1 MSGFN
6 IVPQEYAAYSVQNP
20 PISRS
25 LPAQEEAHTRA
36 MTDAIA
42 LFYQQ
47 HLPGSTL
54 KNSLLRGPCPLCG
67 RYGKG
72 DGQITVVLNQE
83 NFFHGYFRCPHRCVP
98 GGFPLH
104 FARLS
109 GISLTEVPGFDP
121 DRDYCG
127 QDIDF
132 PAHNITNELPAFM
145 DKLIGEPLPHLKGAP
160 ISTEVLEE
168 LRIGYNGRYLVF
180 PYIQADGN
188 CYAARCVHPE
198 RPEDFFWYGDERFAA
213 DAFRLFNAPE
223 IDHCENG
230 ALVLVEGEQNLLA
243 LKQIGLPGIAVPT
256 AADLDHLDPRRLN
269 WIKTIF
275 LWINHSAESEAKAKA
290 FATRTG
296 YKIRLIRWPEQSP
309 KKISV
314 SQLAAETGP
323 LFQKQVF
330 TLLQQARAFS
340 PFSSP
345 AGEYKA
351 FNERLTQESGESY
364 TKLTGGFARMDQALG
379 GIHGMNIMGGTP
391 KAGKSAFFIQIA
403 SAMALRKIPVLYYDF
418 ENGRQKIYLRILSRQ
433 SRLAIDLITKNR
445 LTATEGQR
453 LLQAQQGLRTMLHWL
468 RVINDR
474 TLSPETMR
482 RHIDFL
488 RHETNS
494 EYTVVVID
502 SLHKLPFKDISQQR
516 SGIDAW
522 LRQLEAIRDELGV
535 SFLIIS
541 ELERSTDGQFERRP
555 LLGSFKGSGDIGYS
569 ADNAMVLLP
578 QWDPFDNG
586 PQTARCND
594 LWLVASREHSPG
606 QIARYRLDYPF
617 WGFIEEEARST

>member
-1 MSGFN
+1 M
-6 IVPQEYAAYSVQNP
+6 A
-20 PISRS
+20 
-25 LPAQEEAHTRA
+25 LPGREAVYTVA
-36 MTDAIA
+36 MTDATT
-42 LFYQQ
+42 LFYQRQ
-47 HLPGSTL
+47 LPGSRL
-54 KNSLLRGPCPLCG
+54 KNSLLHAPCPFCG
-67 RYGKG
+67 RHGNG
-72 DGQITVVLNQE
+72 EGLLTVVLNHE
-83 NFFHGYFRCPHRCVP
+83 NFFHGYFRCANRCVP

-121 DRDYCG
+121 DRDYFG
-127 QDIDF
+127 RDLEF
-132 PAHNITNELPAFM
+132 PAKNINHELPGFI
-145 DKLIGEPLPHLKGAP
+145 DKLVGEPLPILNASS

-198 RPEDFFWYGDERFAA
+198 RPEDFFWYGDERFAT
-213 DAFRLFNAPE
+213 DPFRLFNAPE

-230 ALVLVEGEQNLLA
+230 ALFLVEGEQNLLP

-256 AADLDHLDPRRLN
+256 AGDLDHLDPRRLN

-275 LWINHSAESEAKAKA
+275 LWVNHSVESEAMARA

-296 YKIRLIRWPEQSP
+296 YKVRLIRWPEHTPRNSS
-309 KKISV
+309 IY
-314 SQLAAETGP
+314 QLATETGP

-330 TLLQQARAFS
+330 ALLKEARAFS

-345 AGEYKA
+345 AGEYQT
-351 FNERLTQESGESY
+351 FNEQLLQESGESY
-364 TKLTGGFARMDQALG
+364 ANLTSGFARMDRALG
-379 GIHGMNIMGGTP
+379 GIHGINIMGGSP

-403 SAMALRKIPVLYYDF
+403 SEMALRRIPVIYYDF
-418 ENGRQKIYLRILSRQ
+418 ENGRQKIYLRILSRL
-433 SRLAIDLITKNR
+433 SRFAIDQIKENR
-445 LTATEGQR
+445 LPSTERQR
-453 LLQAQQGLRTMLHWL
+453 LHQAQQRLHTMLHWL
-468 RVINDR
+468 RVVNDR
-474 TLSPETMR
+474 KLSPETMR

-516 SGIDAW
+516 SGIDGW
-522 LRQLEAIRDELGV
+522 LRQLEAIRDELGA
-535 SFLIIS
+535 SFLVIS
-541 ELERSTDGQFERRP
+541 ELERSTDGQFERQP
-555 LLGSFKGSGDIGYS
+555 HLGSFKGSGDIGYS

-578 QWDPFDNG
+578 QWDPFDDK
-586 PQTARCND
+586 PPEARCNE

-606 QIARYRLDYPF
+606 RVAAYRLDYPF
-617 WGFIEEEARST
+617 WGFIEEEAAST